1 MCHLPFWSFD
11 REAGEIA
18 EEARKKIAE
27 CPLITGGEVIHI
39 KASLG
44 AAEMNNHQNLNSLFH
59 DADLALYESKK
70 RGRNTVSIR
79 SAALY
84 I

>member
-1 MCHLPFWSFD
+1 M
-11 REAGEIA
+11 
-18 EEARKKIAE
+18 
-27 CPLITGGEVIHI
+27 TGGEVIHI